1 MDEKKKEIIAAV
13 AYCRENNCKGYK
25 AISALNLQYCKDAR
39 TINAHLERDFE
50 AGKERQ
56 ILTDQEERCLVRFL
70 INKNRACQG
79 LNASQVSV
87 VVLNILRVRNENNR
101 RFRHGGWEKKTPLSE
116 SAKQALLKSKKVS
129 RSFFRRL
136 RAVHREVKPKHR
148 HKVSVKRG
156 LRCTEDMAID
166 YLDALAISTFDSSNF
181 NINHSVHPLK
191 FFHFCNPKLRTSMA
205 LD

>member
-87 VVLNILRVRNENNR
+87 VVLNILRVQNENNR

-116 SAKQALLKSKKVS
+116 SAKQALNKVKKSFPFLLS
-129 RSFFRRL
+129 Q
-136 RAVHREVKPKHR
+136 VKSSPP
-148 HKVSVKRG
+148 RG
-156 LRCTEDMAID
+156 QTETQTQGLGKAW
-166 YLDALAISTFDSSNF
+166 SSMHGGHGN
-181 NINHSVHPLK
+181 
-191 FFHFCNPKLRTSMA
+191 
-205 LD
+205 